1 MPYRIGQKVCLWL
14 EIINDHGAFVAREV
28 VVEVCDSRVGV
39 RTKESRRLVMAQSLL
54 AVTPEGVVYEKH
66 WDFWPEDQT
75 GAVFAEWTPRVDGVG
90 ARAIW
95 TPKEAVFAYN
105 HLRLGHKG
113 RAVRHKDCRGMV
125 ILPKGDVEY
134 CPRHDHYMYRGEPC
148 FQCWL
153 ERVVLKVK

>member
-1 MPYRIGQKVCLWL
+1 MKNTGIFGQNSSLAGCLRNGPPRI
-14 EIINDHGAFVAREV
+14 
-28 VVEVCDSRVGV
+28 
-39 RTKESRRLVMAQSLL
+39 
-54 AVTPEGVVYEKH
+54 
-66 WDFWPEDQT
+66 
-75 GAVFAEWTPRVDGVG
+75 DGVG
-90 ARAIW
+90 ACAIW